1 MRKLLKIAIFTLL
14 TILFISCGNSDE
26 NEVKKYLPGT
36 YTRQVKEG
44 EPIGFGYFKE
54 ITIKPLKGNEYRISC
69 IGHDKEATQDVYD
82 IEISFI
88 ELKEKSDSVQKYYI
102 KGIVTNIVTDG
113 KWTISSAD
121 FGVNESEIINLI
133 IGKDI
138 VEVLNGGNSISSI
151 RKKVPVKKFL

>member
-69 IGHDKEATQDVYD
+69 IGNDWYGEIKTVD
-82 IEISFI
+82 IFDMEISSI
-88 ELKEKSDSVQKYYI
+88 KLHEKSDSIQKYYI
-102 KGIVTNIVTDG
+102 KGIVTNVVIDG
-113 KWTISSAD
+113 TTSSYAD
-121 FGVNESEIINLI
+121 EGINYSGAIELI
-133 IGKDI
+133 IGKNN
-138 VEVLNGGNSISSI
+138 VEILIIGNSISSV
-151 RKKVPVKKFL
+151 RKK

>member
-14 TILFISCGNSDE
+14 TILFISCGNSGE
-26 NEVKKYLPGT
+26 NEVKKSLPGT
-36 YTRQVKEG
+36 YTEQVKEG
-44 EPIGFGYFKE
+44 EPIGFEYFKE
-54 ITIKPLKGNEYRISC
+54 IIIKHLKGNEYRIISC
-69 IGHDKEATQDVYD
+69 IGHDREATQDICD

-121 FGVNESEIINLI
+121 
-133 IGKDI
+133 
-138 VEVLNGGNSISSI
+138 
-151 RKKVPVKKFL
+151 